1 MKGGSNLITL
11 RATEYLAMKRL
22 TNRAA
27 TYDDANL
34 ILKLYD
40 MRREPRLREARK
52 WFTSSF
58 RAKSY
63 DELMTLCPP
72 GSELNASYRMVTTY
86 WELVASFITSGIL
99 HDELFFQSGRELL
112 FVWERVREI
121 APSVRAQIKNEV
133 EWKNLETVANAYIKW
148 WNANSP
154 GAYEAF
160 VKRVMNVSTR

>member
-1 MKGGSNLITL
+1 
-11 RATEYLAMKRL
+11 MKRSDHS
-22 TNRAA
+22 A

-58 RAKSY
+58 KAKSFE
-63 DELMTLCPP
+63 ELMALCPP
-72 GSELNASYRMVTTY
+72 GSEPNASYRMVTTY
-86 WELVASFITSGIL
+86 WELVASFITSGVL

-112 FVWERVREI
+112 FVWERVRDI
-121 APSVRAQIKNEV
+121 APQVRAQIKNDV

-148 WNANSP
+148 WNAASP

-160 VKRVMNVSTR
+160 QKRVRG

>member
-1 MKGGSNLITL
+1 M
-11 RATEYLAMKRL
+11 
-22 TNRAA
+22 NRQMAHTA

-52 WFTSSF
+52 WFIASF
-58 RAKSY
+58 KVKSY

-72 GSELNASYRMVTTY
+72 GSEPNASYRMMTTY
-86 WELVASFITSGIL
+86 WELVASFVTAGVL
-99 HDELFFQSGRELL
+99 HEELFFQSGRELL
-112 FVWERVREI
+112 LVWERVRDI
-121 APSVRAQIKNEV
+121 VPQVRAQLKNDI
-133 EWKNLETVANAYIKW
+133 EWKNLETVGNAYIKW

-160 VKRVMNVSTR
+160 QKRIRG